1 MPSKKGNGKR
11 PLSNSHA
18 NSEAPERRCDIDTDH
33 ELVDDERHGLVP
45 QMTSE
50 MLRAFAKCATK
61 REQFDVIFAVVSA
74 TIDMVTEARD
84 RMSAMLAA
92 SRDVADGK
100 VSYADVDALLM
111 YPPVLDGLDRLVGTM
126 GVAICTN
133 FSDRG
138 LDDSSYLDLSEVAK
152 EFADHLFTECS
163 YDDNDSVT
171 IERAIAIMVAV
182 DRITRAKESRAAI
195 ERQPASAS
203 PLA

>member
-1 MPSKKGNGKR
+1 MRAKKGSGKR
-11 PLSNSHA
+11 PLSNNHA
-18 NSEAPERRCDIDTDH
+18 NSEAPERRCDPDTDP
-33 ELVDDERHGLVP
+33 ERIEGERHGLIP

-50 MLRAFAKCATK
+50 MLRAFAKCGTK
-61 REQFDVIFAVVSA
+61 REQFDVIFAMVSA

-138 LDDSSYLDLSEVAK
+138 LDDPSYLDLSEVTK
-152 EFADHLFTECS
+152 EFAGHLFTECS
-163 YDDNDSVT
+163 YDDIVT
-171 IERAIAIMVAV
+171 IERAIAITVAV